1 MKLKL
6 DQHEIA
12 AILEEIA
19 VLLELKGENPFKV
32 RAYQNAARLLEGLG
46 ESFAELVEQGRL
58 VEHKGIGEALAEKIT
73 TLARTGKLSYHEELR
88 SEFPETLF
96 ELLRVPGLG
105 PKKVRALYEKLN
117 LKSLGE
123 LEYAC
128 KENRLVKLEG
138 FGQKTQ
144 EKVLAGIE
152 YLKKNL
158 GRFLFAEAIDLVE
171 SVVETIS
178 KWKEV
183 DRVSLAGSLRRR
195 KEIVK
200 DADIVCS
207 AEKPEIVM
215 KKFVGLPGVRNVIA
229 HGETKSSVLWE
240 NGLQF
245 DLRVVSDEQFPYALH
260 YFTGSKEHN
269 VAVRTLAKE
278 KGLKMNEYGLFRGNQ
293 PVRCKDESAIFK
305 ALGLSYIPPELR
317 EDQGEIEL
325 AAANKIPKLLELS
338 DLRGVF
344 HVHTHYSDGRNTLV
358 EMVQAAA
365 GMGMEYI
372 GIADHSQSASYAGGL
387 KEADILRQH
396 QEIDR
401 LQKKFSKLRI
411 FRGIESD
418 LLPDGSL
425 DYPDRVLKTFDF
437 VVASVHARFNMSEEE
452 MTKRCL
458 KALENPFCTM
468 LGHPTGRLFLAREAF
483 KINLHAIIDQAAK
496 HRKIIELN
504 AHPQRLDLDW
514 RFLNYAK
521 QKRVRVAIN
530 PDAHDVEG
538 LRDIR
543 FGVYAARKGGLGPKD
558 VFNALPLREVEKVL
572 HHG

>member
-6 DQHEIA
+6 DQPEIA

-46 ESFAELVEQGRL
+46 ENFAELVEQGRL
-58 VEHKGIGEALAEKIT
+58 QEHKGIGEALAKKIT
-73 TLARTGKLSYHEELR
+73 TLARTGKLPYHEELR

-96 ELLRVPGLG
+96 ELLKVPGLG

-128 KENRLVKLEG
+128 NENRLVKLDG

-158 GRFLFAEAIDLVE
+158 GRFLFAEAIDPAE

-178 KWKEV
+178 KWNET

-200 DADIVCS
+200 DVDIVCS
-207 AEKPEIVM
+207 SEKPEIVM

-229 HGETKSSVLWE
+229 HGETKSSVLWD

-293 PVRCKDESAIFK
+293 RVPCKDESEIFK
-305 ALGLSYIPPELR
+305 VLGLSYIPPELR

-325 AAANKIPKLLELS
+325 AAQNKIPELLELS
-338 DLRGVF
+338 DLRGLF
-344 HVHTHYSDGRNTLV
+344 HVHSGYSDGRSTL
-358 EMVQAAA
+358 
-365 GMGMEYI
+365 
-372 GIADHSQSASYAGGL
+372 L
-387 KEADILRQH
+387 
-396 QEIDR
+396 
-401 LQKKFSKLRI
+401 
-411 FRGIESD
+411 
-418 LLPDGSL
+418 
-425 DYPDRVLKTFDF
+425 
-437 VVASVHARFNMSEEE
+437 
-452 MTKRCL
+452 
-458 KALENPFCTM
+458 
-468 LGHPTGRLFLAREAF
+468 
-483 KINLHAIIDQAAK
+483 
-496 HRKIIELN
+496 
-504 AHPQRLDLDW
+504 
-514 RFLNYAK
+514 
-521 QKRVRVAIN
+521 
-530 PDAHDVEG
+530 
-538 LRDIR
+538 
-543 FGVYAARKGGLGPKD
+543 
-558 VFNALPLREVEKVL
+558 
-572 HHG
+572 